1 MAKKQPKIDITEVHT
16 VARLLSRDTRRRL
29 GLTVPARIYV
39 QDPLVAARNPK
50 LGLEEIELDW
60 EPGMADGP
68 TSARVVVVDV
78 DEESGQRTEPAR
90 WEPQKR
96 RFVGADDPHSWQ
108 FHQVNAWAIVQ
119 NTLAF
124 FEDAHILGR
133 PIPWGFDGNRI
144 TVVPHAGRRQHA
156 CYDRNL
162 RSLRFYYCGDADNPV
177 YTCLSHDI
185 VAHETGHAIL
195 DGIRPLYAEI
205 SSPQTMAMH
214 EFVADITAILSA
226 LRNNTVRNVIA
237 EVSGGDLTHENTVAD
252 LAEEF
257 GHSVVRQAHGEANR
271 FYLRTANNPLTM
283 VDIEGKWESHY
294 CSQVLTGAMFE
305 VLARMTQLHLGQGE
319 SASEALWHATDR
331 ITRIALRP
339 LDYCPPADVQ
349 FIDYARA
356 VLRADALAYPDDN
369 FGYREIIRDVFRQRG
384 FGDVRAENAPYVA
397 QFQRYDVDDLSRSRT
412 TAYHFLHENRQV
424 LGIPLE
430 QDVVVVD
437 LYETDKKALAERR
450 LPREIVLLYLWREEI
465 PLQEA
470 RFKHLRGEKAM
481 LLCGGTLVF
490 DGRGNVLSLMRK
502 PGLAYQPDREEGE
515 RRREMLLDTIATLA
529 QAGWVSL
536 AGEKEIA
543 GAPVIGW
550 RTREGLRLE
559 ASPSALHRER
569 R

>member
-1 MAKKQPKIDITEVHT
+1 
-16 VARLLSRDTRRRL
+16 
-29 GLTVPARIYV
+29 
-39 QDPLVAARNPK
+39 
-50 LGLEEIELDW
+50 
-60 EPGMADGP
+60 
-68 TSARVVVVDV
+68 
-78 DEESGQRTEPAR
+78 
-90 WEPQKR
+90 
-96 RFVGADDPHSWQ
+96 
-108 FHQVNAWAIVQ
+108 
-119 NTLAF
+119 
-124 FEDAHILGR
+124 
-133 PIPWGFDGNRI
+133 
-144 TVVPHAGRRQHA
+144 
-156 CYDRNL
+156 
-162 RSLRFYYCGDADNPV
+162 
-177 YTCLSHDI
+177 
-185 VAHETGHAIL
+185 
-195 DGIRPLYAEI
+195 
-205 SSPQTMAMH
+205 
-214 EFVADITAILSA
+214 
-226 LRNNTVRNVIA
+226 
-237 EVSGGDLTHENTVAD
+237 
-252 LAEEF
+252 
-257 GHSVVRQAHGEANR
+257 
-271 FYLRTANNPLTM
+271 M
-283 VDIEGKWESHY
+283 VDIEGEWESHY

-305 VLARMTQLHLGQGE
+305 VLARMTQLHRERGE

-384 FGDVRAENAPYVA
+384 FGDVRAESAPYVA

-470 RFKHLRGEKAM
+470 RFEHLKGEKAM

-502 PGLAYQPDREEGE
+502 PGLAYPPDREEGE
-515 RRREMLLDTIATLA
+515 RRREMLLDTIAKLA

-536 AGEKEIA
+536 AGKKEIA